1 MLRRTLM
8 DRVHGPLAGRIS
20 LRPAAVAGEPLLYRI
35 YASARGE
42 ELQLV
47 NWDPGQKTAF
57 LEMQFGA
64 QSAFYRQRFPDSGY
78 EVILVN
84 DEPVG
89 RLFLHLDLDE
99 IRLVDIGLLSEHRN
113 QGIGAALI
121 AAILDEAAE
130 AGKPVRLHV
139 EVSNRAQRLYQ
150 RLGFL
155 PIGAR
160 NLHLEMEFVPNISE
174 KGCGL

>member
-20 LRPAAVAGEPLLYRI
+20 LRPAAVADEPLLYRI

-64 QSAFYRQRFPDSGY
+64 KAHFTASASRT
-78 EVILVN
+78 
-84 DEPVG
+84 
-89 RLFLHLDLDE
+89 
-99 IRLVDIGLLSEHRN
+99 
-113 QGIGAALI
+113 
-121 AAILDEAAE
+121 
-130 AGKPVRLHV
+130 
-139 EVSNRAQRLYQ
+139 RAMR
-150 RLGFL
+150 
-155 PIGAR
+155 
-160 NLHLEMEFVPNISE
+160 
-174 KGCGL
+174 